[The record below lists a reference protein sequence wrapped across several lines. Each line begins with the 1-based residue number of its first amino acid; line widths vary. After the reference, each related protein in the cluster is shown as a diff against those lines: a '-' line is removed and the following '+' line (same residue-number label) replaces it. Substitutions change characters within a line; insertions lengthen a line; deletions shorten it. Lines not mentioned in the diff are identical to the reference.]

1 MKKLFLIA
9 TIAMGLVTTSCD
21 SYLDINQNPNSPQES
36 DMTPSILMPAA
47 EMSLAASYGDLFRI
61 LAGYHAQHF
70 AQEFG
75 TSNYLDYSRFTMS
88 ATRSSTGYWQLMAR
102 TLKNLETVRSIT
114 KEKRSGAHIWQ
125 LPRCV
130 RSVFRL

>member
-47 EMSLAASYGDLFRI
+47 EMSLNCSQYYKGKRGVGLI
-61 LAGYHAQHF
+61 SGSYHA
-70 AQEFG
+70 A
-75 TSNYLDYSRFTMS
+75 
-88 ATRSSTGYWQLMAR
+88 
-102 TLKNLETVRSIT
+102 
-114 KEKRSGAHIWQ
+114 
-125 LPRCV
+125 CV
-130 RSVFRL
+130 RFSGFS

>member
-61 LAGYHAQHF
+61 PTAIMHSILLRSL
-70 AQEFG
+70 E
-75 TSNYLDYSRFTMS
+75 R
-88 ATRSSTGYWQLMAR
+88 ATIWTIADSQCRQPVQ
-102 TLKNLETVRSIT
+102 VRDIGS
-114 KEKRSGAHIWQ
+114 
-125 LPRCV
+125 
-130 RSVFRL
+130 